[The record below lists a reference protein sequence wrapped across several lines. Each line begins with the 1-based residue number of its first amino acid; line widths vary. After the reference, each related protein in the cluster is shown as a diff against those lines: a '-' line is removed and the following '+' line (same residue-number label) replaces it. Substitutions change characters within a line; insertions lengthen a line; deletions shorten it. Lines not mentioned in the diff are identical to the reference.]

1 MSKKDKL
8 GLDKV
13 INRFNKEFE
22 KTSAQF
28 NKIVSDAFKQLES
41 LQSQV
46 QDPIK
51 KVMEDLDKLRDREM
65 NRFQSEFDKRLN
77 EFHDLQSQL
86 LEKIGMEQAKPA
98 PKKTAKAKPAK
109 KAPTKAAPKKA
120 AAKKTPAKKS
130 PTKKAASQTT
140 SGAKLSDLNG
150 VGPATVKKLN
160 EAGITDVSQLAKPSP
175 KDKKALE
182 SFSKTKGFDTWQEQ
196 ATKLIKA

>member
-22 KTSAQF
+22 KTSSQF

-86 LEKIGMEQAKPA
+86 LEKIGVEQAKSA
-98 PKKTAKAKPAK
+98 PKKTVKAKPAK
-109 KAPTKAAPKKA
+109 ASPKKST
-120 AAKKTPAKKS
+120 AKKAPAKKS
-130 PTKKAASQTT
+130 PAKKATT
-140 SGAKLSDLNG
+140 QATTGAKLSDLNG

-160 EAGITDVSQLAKPSP
+160 EAGITSVSQLANPSA
-175 KDKKALE
+175 KDKKTLE
-182 SFSKTKGFDTWQEQ
+182 SFTKTKGFDTWQEQ
-196 ATKLIKA
+196 ANKLIKA